1 MSLQRKALAK
11 PSKVVEQCL
20 PIIEAIKGIYKN
32 KMKPLEIMYDFPKFY
47 SPCMNDIDFESLPI
61 VMLMGQYSTGKT
73 TFIKYLLERDFPG
86 SRIGPEPT
94 TDKFTAIIYDKKE
107 RVVPG
112 NALAADMSRFVVF
125 NLHPGLGF
133 LAEQPS
139 CLLDLS
145 HPRLNLEWVFS
156 IDSKDP
162 FAPLLFFKRLVSAIY
177 IVCQNIA
184 EPQHL
189 RLSR

>member
-1 MSLQRKALAK
+1 
-11 PSKVVEQCL
+11 
-20 PIIEAIKGIYKN
+20 
-32 KMKPLEIMYDFPKFY
+32 MKPLEIMYDFPKFY

-112 NALAADMSRFVVF
+112 NALAADMSRFEAA
-125 NLHPGLGF
+125 GSGITGRR
-133 LAEQPS
+133 PS
-139 CLLDLS
+139 LISASRITCLS
-145 HPRLNLEWVFS
+145 
-156 IDSKDP
+156 
-162 FAPLLFFKRLVSAIY
+162 
-177 IVCQNIA
+177 
-184 EPQHL
+184 
-189 RLSR
+189 